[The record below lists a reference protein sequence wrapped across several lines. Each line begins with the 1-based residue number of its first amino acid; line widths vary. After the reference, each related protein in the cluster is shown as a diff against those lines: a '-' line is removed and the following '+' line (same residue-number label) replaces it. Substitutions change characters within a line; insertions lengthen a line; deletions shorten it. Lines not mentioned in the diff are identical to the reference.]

1 MAIQILHCIK
11 TAQLAARKRIREDD
25 RTCGIFCAINTIA
38 ISRHG
43 PDTVF
48 PWSAQARLS
57 KNSVLRPPFP
67 GGVWFTVTVVS
78 PPDNSTAGPEI
89 G

>member
-1 MAIQILHCIK
+1 
-11 TAQLAARKRIREDD
+11 
-25 RTCGIFCAINTIA
+25 
-38 ISRHG
+38 
-43 PDTVF
+43 VF

-67 GGVWFTVTVVS
+67 GGVLFTVTVVS